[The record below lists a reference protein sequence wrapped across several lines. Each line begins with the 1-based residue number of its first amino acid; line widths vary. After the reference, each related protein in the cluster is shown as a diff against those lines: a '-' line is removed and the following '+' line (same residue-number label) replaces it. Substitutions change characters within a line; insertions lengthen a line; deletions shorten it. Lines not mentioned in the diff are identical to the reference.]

1 MNDFFFC
8 SCTPSPPSLLFLDF
22 FLFVPPP
29 PIVLEYYGRHGQS
42 MAMFSALWMLD
53 PGDDESLK

>member
-1 MNDFFFC
+1 MNDFFFVLVLLHL
-8 SCTPSPPSLLFLDF
+8 PPCCISISSYLF
-22 FLFVPPP
+22 P